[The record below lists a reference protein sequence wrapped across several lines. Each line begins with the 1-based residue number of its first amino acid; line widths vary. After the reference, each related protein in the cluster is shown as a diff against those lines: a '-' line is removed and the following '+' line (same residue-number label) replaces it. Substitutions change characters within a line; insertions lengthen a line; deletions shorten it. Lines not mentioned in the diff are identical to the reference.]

1 MNLVLSFLGNIDD
14 FKSVSSV
21 SINDLSVNTLDKV
34 GNSVLSN
41 LMNLIIQVVLSLMSG
56 IGVNNIAGAKI
67 LNTAPVHNPVGSVK
81 AVTCNASAV
90 AGLVEL

>member
-1 MNLVLSFLGNIDD
+1 M
-14 FKSVSSV
+14 
-21 SINDLSVNTLDKV
+21 SINDLSVNALDKV

-41 LMNLIIQVVLSLMSG
+41 LMNLILQVVLSLMSG

-67 LNTAPVHNPVGSVK
+67 LNTAPVHNPVGSIK